1 MPICQICQKNAATVH
16 VTELQQ
22 GPPADPDGPS
32 PYAYVLKHVCEA
44 CAARAKI
51 PHAGVMVESK
61 GLAMLAILKASARKV
76 REEGQKTCPDCG
88 MTLAEFRSKG
98 RLGCP
103 RDYEVF
109 AEQLRPLLMRVHNAT
124 RHTGSV
130 PTGVAGS
137 KDHLT
142 QLRAQLEEAIRAE
155 AYENAAKL
163 RDEIE
168 ELERQ
173 PRPEA

>member
-16 VTELQQ
+16 VTELQPDAA
-22 GPPADPDGPS
+22 PPADSAS
-32 PYAYVLKHVCEA
+32 PYSHVVKHVCEP
-44 CAARAKI
+44 CAARSNI
-51 PHAGVMVESK
+51 PYAGVLVETK
-61 GLAMLAILKASARKV
+61 GLAMLAMLKASALKV
-76 REEGQKTCPDCG
+76 REESQKACPECG

-103 RDYEVF
+103 KDYEVF
-109 AEQLRPLLMRVHNAT
+109 ADHLRPLLLRVHNAT
-124 RHTGSV
+124 RHTGST
-130 PTGVAGS
+130 PEPDP

-168 ELERQ
+168 ELEKHA
-173 PRPEA
+173 RPES